1 MKLLDKANSKNI
13 GQADPFIFESNDK
26 FYIYTT
32 GDDGIYAYY
41 ADDLFGEWHYH
52 GMVFTREGNDCFWAP
67 SVIELD
73 GKYYMYCSF
82 EFYDDI
88 PDKGGHRQTMFVSV
102 ADNPLG
108 PFTNEKQLLHPFS
121 IDSHVVKNESG
132 LFIFYSTNT
141 FEGDRIGTYIVVDRL
156 LDPHQEWVQQP
167 CAVCPEQYKDQAI
180 CLQQYM
186 FRFCRLQRYWLNRK

>member
-1 MKLLDKANSKNI
+1 MKLLDKANIKNI

-121 IDSHVVKNESG
+121 IDSHVVDCLFSIQPIPLKATESEH
-132 LFIFYSTNT
+132 I
-141 FEGDRIGTYIVVDRL
+141 L
-156 LDPHQEWVQQP
+156 L
-167 CAVCPEQYKDQAI
+167 
-180 CLQQYM
+180 
-186 FRFCRLQRYWLNRK
+186 